1 MLGELHSIY
10 KEKSEWKDK
19 LKLAIDSC
27 EEEPIIAADNHNSSI
42 NELQIGEDPN
52 DSMQEIPRNEDI
64 DLNYRDIGE
73 QELLKS
79 HNSV

>member
-1 MLGELHSIY
+1 
-10 KEKSEWKDK
+10 
-19 LKLAIDSC
+19 
-27 EEEPIIAADNHNSSI
+27 
-42 NELQIGEDPN
+42 
-52 DSMQEIPRNEDI
+52 MQEIPRNEDI